1 MSVQVDAVLA
11 AAVSLLESHDAHVAG
26 EGGGAH
32 CCESL
37 EMEQLRLALA
47 RFRIGSLP
55 LVAGAIA
62 FGKPL
67 GKGVSSCVNAV
78 MAGEFLVACGQ
89 DAVSVNGVAMCPSCR
104 EERRG

>member
-1 MSVQVDAVLA
+1 MSVQVDAVLT

-47 RFRIGSLP
+47 RFRIGTLQ
-55 LVAGAIA
+55 
-62 FGKPL
+62 PL
-67 GKGVSSCVNAV
+67 GKGVSTCVNAV
-78 MAGEFLVACGQ
+78 MVGETLVACGQ
-89 DAVSVNGVAMCPSCR
+89 DAVAVNGLAMCPDCR
-104 EERRG
+104 QERRG